1 MTAGFAT
8 SNNAFGN
15 GSNYRG
21 SGFLA
26 LNQTF
31 CSSLAEIPA
40 AFLGQ
45 LCDWA
50 SAHGMGHE
58 DQDAPA
64 ADSIRHCHV
73 LPDSPSVPFSMA
85 LSTSRII
92 FMPQFSPVLLF
103 RPQWRNRSLRAGVA
117 MIEGMRLIVSEV
129 VNSQL
134 PSRRVGVRLVPFAF

>member
-1 MTAGFAT
+1 MAVITVDLGFWPSIKLFA
-8 SNNAFGN
+8 
-15 GSNYRG
+15 R
-21 SGFLA
+21 
-26 LNQTF
+26 
-31 CSSLAEIPA
+31 SSLAEIPA

-50 SAHGMGHE
+50 SAHGTGHE

-103 RPQWRNRSLRAGVA
+103 RPQWRNRALRAGVA
-117 MIEGMRLIVSEV
+117 MIEGMRLIIGEV

>member
-1 MTAGFAT
+1 MAVITVDLGFWPSIKLFA
-8 SNNAFGN
+8 
-15 GSNYRG
+15 R
-21 SGFLA
+21 
-26 LNQTF
+26 
-31 CSSLAEIPA
+31 SSLAEIPA

-92 FMPQFSPVLLF
+92 FCPSSPQFNCLCLSG
-103 RPQWRNRSLRAGVA
+103 A
-117 MIEGMRLIVSEV
+117 IVPSE
-129 VNSQL
+129 Q
-134 PSRRVGVRLVPFAF
+134 A